1 MKYGLDTPRGRIK
14 AMAGLLVIIAMMA
27 MQEARAQDDTAVRA
41 LEQHVE
47 QLEAQMKAIQNELM
61 RVKSHSARE
70 AQKVTEVEEMARTID
85 RRGSEDHK
93 HMLFFRGG
101 FAHSMQNRN
110 GVTLQSNVAP
120 VGAQDQADK
129 DAWYIGAGFDFSL
142 TNDLW
147 GIMPK
152 TDVMAELMFEYKRF
166 GVAQGN
172 ALANAPTQLAGGGL
186 NPRAVT
192 VSQFTLTAAPK
203 IKFLDGYK
211 LRPWIIPAGLALHVI
226 SPPSESIT
234 VLTPGVM
241 FAAGADY
248 NIWKDFY
255 VGVDARY
262 HVTGGKHDGVNID
275 GLTAGGYI
283 GIGF

>member
-1 MKYGLDTPRGRIK
+1 MKYGLDTLRRRINVIT
-14 AMAGLLVIIAMMA
+14 GLLIILAIMA
-27 MQEARAQDDTAVRA
+27 MQEVWAQDTAVRT

-47 QLEAQMKAIQNELM
+47 QLEAQMKAIQDELM
-61 RVKSHSARE
+61 RVKSRSARE
-70 AQKVTEVEEMARTID
+70 AQKMVEVEEMTRAID
-85 RRGSEDHK
+85 RRGRENHK
-93 HMLFFRGG
+93 HHMLFFRGG

-120 VGAQDQADK
+120 VGAQDQANK
-129 DAWYIGAGFDFSL
+129 DAWYIGAGLDFSL

-172 ALANAPTQLAGGGL
+172 ALANAPTQLAGGAL

-262 HVTGGKHDGVNID
+262 HVTGGKHDGVNVD